1 MKKIFAIAA
10 LAALLMPSCQMV
22 VSPLSGWLYTNVN
35 APGDV
40 TSNAVGSLTG
50 TAMAETW
57 LGAWAEGDAS
67 INAAAQNGGINS
79 ISHWDY
85 HAKAIWF
92 IHGRFET
99 YVYGD

>member
-35 APGDV
+35 APGDIS
-40 TSNAVGSLTG
+40 SNAVGSLTG

-67 INAAAQNGGINS
+67 INAAANS
-79 ISHWDY
+79 RPSK
-85 HAKAIWF
+85 AKSPRHSTRRQDVLFTRAAP
-92 IHGRFET
+92 
-99 YVYGD
+99 